1 MTYNRKQIM
10 TRAWQ
15 IVKTEYGKYNAI
27 NMRYALHRA
36 WSEAKAVVRAAMQTP
51 AEKLRSSIRMIE
63 NKSRVGIREFAQI
76 DALRSELAGL
86 AVAA

>member
-1 MTYNRKQIM
+1 MTYNRKRIM
-10 TRAWQ
+10 RRAWQ

-51 AEKLRSSIRMIE
+51 DEKLRFAIRMIE
-63 NKSRVGIREFAQI
+63 NKSRVTLQDFARI
-76 DALRSELAGL
+76 GALQSEISALG
-86 AVAA
+86 VAA